1 MIARREL
8 ASAYAIA
15 AIQKTLKHNVPG
27 HSAQTILRS
36 IFFHQ
41 TILSVPELHR
51 ISLIELAPNK
61 GRGLLPPV
69 GNLTLP

>member
-27 HSAQTILRS
+27 HSAQTILQS
-36 IFFHQ
+36 IFFHPDY
-41 TILSVPELHR
+41 TVGSGI
-51 ISLIELAPNK
+51 APNQ
-61 GRGLLPPV
+61 PY
-69 GNLTLP
+69 